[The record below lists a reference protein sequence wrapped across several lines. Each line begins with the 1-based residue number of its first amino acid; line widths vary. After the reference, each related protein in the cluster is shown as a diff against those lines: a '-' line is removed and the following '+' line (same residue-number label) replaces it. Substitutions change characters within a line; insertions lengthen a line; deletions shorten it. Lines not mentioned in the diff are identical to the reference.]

1 MRISIG
7 TVLSGLMQEKNL
19 SAISMSEKLGKTR
32 QNVYNDLKRTTM
44 RDENIEEYAQAMN
57 ISKDEIYA
65 RWKDNETTSEN
76 ITGIDL
82 LADQIAKIEQMFAQ
96 QLAIKDEQI
105 KGLQRTVD
113 VLLGKSECVT
123 EKTGKVIELVAYEVG
138 QIA

>member
-44 RDENIEEYAQAMN
+44 RDENIEEYALALN

-123 EKTGKVIELVAYEVG
+123 ETTGKVIELVAYEVG